1 MRPVLRFI
9 VTIEGPGWTEIDE
22 MELPGPPD
30 EGEAIETK
38 VGTCVV
44 LHAELS
50 PSAQRHDGTI
60 TCRLP

>member
-1 MRPVLRFI
+1 MRPVLQFI
-9 VTIEGPGWTEIDE
+9 VTIEGPGWTELDE
-22 MELPGPPD
+22 VELLGPPD
-30 EGEAIETK
+30 EGEPIETK

-50 PSAQRHDGTI
+50 SGQRHDGTI